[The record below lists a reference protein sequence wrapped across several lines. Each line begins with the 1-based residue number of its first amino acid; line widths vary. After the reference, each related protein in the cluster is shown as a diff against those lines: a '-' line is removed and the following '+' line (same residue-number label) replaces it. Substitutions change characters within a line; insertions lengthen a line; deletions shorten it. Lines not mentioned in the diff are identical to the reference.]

1 MANITSSPARQRD
14 QRPGGVT
21 GRDAYIAAQA
31 LIYAIEAIG
40 ELPDWRQ
47 EKSNARDMQRLLEYL
62 APNPQQRQ
70 HMTKSVRWH
79 LFEASEHEFSA

>member
-47 EKSNARDMQRLLEYL
+47 EKSARHAAVARISRAEPAAASAYNQEPAL
-62 APNPQQRQ
+62 AL
-70 HMTKSVRWH
+70 V
-79 LFEASEHEFSA
+79 